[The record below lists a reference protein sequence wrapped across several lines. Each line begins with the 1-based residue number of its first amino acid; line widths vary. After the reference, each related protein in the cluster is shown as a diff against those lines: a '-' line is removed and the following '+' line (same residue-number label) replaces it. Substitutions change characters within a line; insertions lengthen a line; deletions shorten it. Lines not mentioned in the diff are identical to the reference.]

1 MLKVHYINSTR
12 KQWSNKM
19 AESKTMEKGQAG
31 KVTKTVPS
39 ATASQKASQNPK
51 SASSSASKHTGKN
64 IAVVLIRG
72 SIDMTQP
79 LKDALRV
86 LGLHHKNHCVVVN
99 DNPVTQGMIN
109 KVKDYITWG
118 EITEQTF
125 QEMVEKR
132 GKEFKAR
139 ETDSKKKY
147 SYRVL
152 QYNSKKYK
160 PYFALNPP
168 RKGYGRKG
176 IKVAFRASGALGYRG
191 EKINDLLKRMI

>member
-1 MLKVHYINSTR
+1 M
-12 KQWSNKM
+12 
-19 AESKTMEKGQAG
+19 
-31 KVTKTVPS
+31 
-39 ATASQKASQNPK
+39 
-51 SASSSASKHTGKN
+51 
-64 IAVVLIRG
+64 
-72 SIDMTQP
+72 
-79 LKDALRV
+79 
-86 LGLHHKNHCVVVN
+86 
-99 DNPVTQGMIN
+99 GMIN
-109 KVKDYITWG
+109 KVKDYTTWG

>member
-1 MLKVHYINSTR
+1 
-12 KQWSNKM
+12 M
-19 AESKTMEKGQAG
+19 AGIKTMEKGQTG
-31 KVTKTVPS
+31 KIAKAAPS
-39 ATASQKASQNPK
+39 VAASQTHKQAST
-51 SASSSASKHTGKN
+51 SSGKN

-72 SIDMTQP
+72 SIDMTQQ

-86 LGLHHKNHCVVVN
+86 LGLHRKNHCVVVN
-99 DNPVTQGMIN
+99 DNPVTQGMIL

-125 QEMVEKR
+125 KEMVEKR

-139 ETDSKKKY
+139 QTDSKKKY

-168 RKGYGRKG
+168 RKGFGRKG
-176 IKVAFRASGALGYRG
+176 IKVAFRAGGALGNRG
-191 EKINDLLKRMI
+191 EKINDLLQRMI